1 MSNWQQAVDV
11 LFVLSNNNMIV
22 KKIFSVLL
30 FLVVICQIR
39 AEDTNITTM
48 RKMTQ
53 RLFPQQASFF
63 DFRLLN
69 DTSTDSFTIKS
80 EGNKIIISG
89 NNANSMAVGLNHYLK
104 NYCLTTI
111 SWYKDDPIELP
122 KTLPNIPAEVTIKA
136 NVPTRFFLNYC
147 TFGYSMTWWKWSDWE
162 HFIDWMAL
170 NGINMPLAITGQEAI
185 WYKVWSKLGLTD
197 EEIRGYFTGPAH
209 LPWHRM
215 CNLDG
220 WQSPL
225 PKEWLS
231 SQAELQEQI
240 VAREREFN
248 MQPVLPAFAG
258 HVPAALKRVYP
269 NIKTSRVSEWG
280 GFADQ
285 YRCTFLNP
293 MDSLYAIIQKEYL
306 TEQTR
311 LYGTNHIYGI
321 DPFNEID
328 PPSWDTDSLGMMA
341 KHIYES
347 VAAVDPKAI
356 WLQMTW
362 LFYADIKHWTTPRI
376 KSYLRSVPQDKLI
389 LLDYFCEYTEIWK
402 QTDSYFGQ
410 PYLWCYLGNFGGNSF
425 LSGPVKLVSERLAD
439 ALKNGGSNLKGVG
452 STLEGIDLN
461 QFMYEFVLDKAWNS
475 GQTDK
480 EWFLKLAD
488 RRTGKVSPEARKAW
502 EILADK
508 VYIQPAQVGQGTL
521 TNARPCLKGN
531 GHWTTKPTIEYQP
544 KDLVEA
550 WRLLLLVK
558 DCQRDSYEFD
568 LVNIGRQVLGNYFN
582 VVRDEFTLAY
592 EAGDIMMMKNRGD
605 KMREILADLDKLV
618 SCHPTFSLNKWITD
632 ARDMGHDA
640 TSKNYYEMNA
650 RSLITIWGDS
660 YHLTDYANR
669 SWAGLTNQYYSVRWD
684 RFINEVIKAVEKK
697 KAFDEE
703 VFFNESR
710 MYENEWVNPSNRIN
724 YNEGGDGIKLAR
736 QIYKKYAKEII
747 R

>member
-1 MSNWQQAVDV
+1 
-11 LFVLSNNNMIV
+11 
-22 KKIFSVLL
+22 
-30 FLVVICQIR
+30 
-39 AEDTNITTM
+39 
-48 RKMTQ
+48 
-53 RLFPQQASFF
+53 
-63 DFRLLN
+63 
-69 DTSTDSFTIKS
+69 
-80 EGNKIIISG
+80 
-89 NNANSMAVGLNHYLK
+89 MAVGLNHYLK

-328 PPSWDTDSLGMMA
+328 PPSWDADSLGMMA

-347 VAAVDPKAI
+347 VAAVDPEAI

-362 LFYADIKHWTTPRI
+362 LFYADIKHWTTARI

-488 RRTGKVSPEARKAW
+488 RRTGKVSPEARNAW

-550 WRLLLLVK
+550 WRLLLSVK

-605 KMREILADLDKLV
+605 KMREILTDLDKLV

-640 TSKNYYEMNA
+640 ASKNYYEMNA

>member
-1 MSNWQQAVDV
+1 M
-11 LFVLSNNNMIV
+11 

-69 DTSTDSFTIKS
+69 DTSTDTFTIKS

-328 PPSWDTDSLGMMA
+328 PPSWDADSLGMMA

-502 EILADK
+502 EILAEK

-605 KMREILADLDKLV
+605 KMREILADLD
-618 SCHPTFSLNKWITD
+618 
-632 ARDMGHDA
+632 
-640 TSKNYYEMNA
+640 
-650 RSLITIWGDS
+650 
-660 YHLTDYANR
+660 
-669 SWAGLTNQYYSVRWD
+669 
-684 RFINEVIKAVEKK
+684 
-697 KAFDEE
+697 
-703 VFFNESR
+703 
-710 MYENEWVNPSNRIN
+710 
-724 YNEGGDGIKLAR
+724 
-736 QIYKKYAKEII
+736 
-747 R
+747 

>member
-1 MSNWQQAVDV
+1 M
-11 LFVLSNNNMIV
+11 
-22 KKIFSVLL
+22 KKILSILL
-30 FLVVICQIR
+30 FLVVVCQIR
-39 AEDTNITTM
+39 AEDANITTM
-48 RKMTQ
+48 YKMTQ
-53 RLFPQQASFF
+53 RLFPQQASSF

-69 DTSTDSFTIKS
+69 NTSADTFTIKS

-122 KTLPNIPAEVTIKA
+122 KTLPSISTEVTIKA

-231 SQAELQEQI
+231 SQAALQEQI

-248 MQPVLPAFAG
+248 MRPVLPAFAG

-269 NIKTSRVSEWG
+269 NIKTTRVSEWG

-328 PPSWDTDSLGMMA
+328 PPSWDADSLGMMA

-347 VAAVDPKAI
+347 VAAVDPEAV

-376 KSYLRSVPQDKLI
+376 KSYLRSVPQDRLI

-425 LSGPVKLVSERLAD
+425 LSGPVNLVSERLAD

-461 QFMYEFVLDKAWNS
+461 QFMYEFVLDKAWNG

-480 EWFLKLAD
+480 EWFFKLAD
-488 RRTGKVSPEARKAW
+488 RRIGKISPEARKAW
-502 EILADK
+502 EILANK
-508 VYIQPAQVGQGTL
+508 VYVQPAQVGQGTL

-550 WRLLLLVK
+550 WRLLLSVK

-592 EAGDIMMMKNRGD
+592 EAGDIPMM
-605 KMREILADLDKLV
+605 
-618 SCHPTFSLNKWITD
+618 
-632 ARDMGHDA
+632 
-640 TSKNYYEMNA
+640 
-650 RSLITIWGDS
+650 
-660 YHLTDYANR
+660 
-669 SWAGLTNQYYSVRWD
+669 
-684 RFINEVIKAVEKK
+684 
-697 KAFDEE
+697 
-703 VFFNESR
+703 
-710 MYENEWVNPSNRIN
+710 NPSARIP
-724 YNEGGDGIKLAR
+724 LLCR
-736 QIYKKYAKEII
+736 

>member
-1 MSNWQQAVDV
+1 M
-11 LFVLSNNNMIV
+11 
-22 KKIFSVLL
+22 KKILSILL
-30 FLVVICQIR
+30 FLVVVCQIR

-48 RKMTQ
+48 HKMTQ
-53 RLFPQQASFF
+53 RLFPQQASSF

-69 DTSTDSFTIKS
+69 DTSADTFTIKS
-80 EGNKIIISG
+80 EGNQIIISG

-122 KTLPNIPAEVTIKA
+122 KTLPSISTEVTVKA

-248 MQPVLPAFAG
+248 MRPVLPAFAG

-269 NIKTSRVSEWG
+269 NIKTTRVSEWG

-328 PPSWDTDSLGMMA
+328 PPSWDADSLGMMA

-347 VAAVDPKAI
+347 VAAVDPEAV

-376 KSYLRSVPQDKLI
+376 KSYLRSVPQDRLI

-425 LSGPVKLVSERLAD
+425 LSGPVNLVSERLAD

-461 QFMYEFVLDKAWNS
+461 QFMYEFVLDKAWNG

-480 EWFLKLAD
+480 EWFFKLAD
-488 RRTGKVSPEARKAW
+488 RRIGKISPEARKAW
-502 EILADK
+502 EILANK
-508 VYIQPAQVGQGTL
+508 VYVQPAQVGQGTL

-550 WRLLLLVK
+550 WRLLLSVK

-592 EAGDIMMMKNRGD
+592 EAGDIPMMKKRGN
-605 KMREILADLDKLV
+605 KMREILTDLDKLV
-618 SCHPTFSLNKWITD
+618 SCHPTFSLHKWITD

-640 TSKNYYEMNA
+640 ASKNYYEMNA

-684 RFINEVIKAVEKK
+684 RFINEVIEAAEKK
-697 KAFDEE
+697 KNFDEE
-703 VFFNESR
+703 EFFNQSR
-710 MYENEWVNPSNRIN
+710 MYENEWVNPSNRIS

>member
-1 MSNWQQAVDV
+1 M
-11 LFVLSNNNMIV
+11 
-22 KKIFSVLL
+22 KKIFSVLF

-69 DTSTDSFTIKS
+69 DTSTDTFTIKS

-347 VAAVDPKAI
+347 VAAVDPEAI

-605 KMREILADLDKLV
+605 KMREILTDLDKLV

-640 TSKNYYEMNA
+640 ASKNYYEMNA

>member
-1 MSNWQQAVDV
+1 M
-11 LFVLSNNNMIV
+11 

-53 RLFPQQASFF
+53 RLFPQQASSF

-69 DTSTDSFTIKS
+69 NTSADTFTIKN

-122 KTLPNIPAEVTIKA
+122 KTLPSISTEVTIKA

-231 SQAELQEQI
+231 SQAALQEQI

-248 MQPVLPAFAG
+248 MRPVLPAFAG

-269 NIKTSRVSEWG
+269 NIKTTRVSEWG

-328 PPSWDTDSLGMMA
+328 PPSWDADSLGMMA

-347 VAAVDPKAI
+347 VAAVDPEAV

-376 KSYLRSVPQDKLI
+376 KSYLRSVPQDRLI

-425 LSGPVKLVSERLAD
+425 LSGPVNLVSERLAD

-461 QFMYEFVLDKAWNS
+461 QFMYEFVLDKAWNG

-480 EWFLKLAD
+480 EWFFKLAD
-488 RRTGKVSPEARKAW
+488 RRIGKISPEARKAW
-502 EILADK
+502 EILANK
-508 VYIQPAQVGQGTL
+508 VYVQPAQVGQGTL

-550 WRLLLLVK
+550 WRLLLSVK

-592 EAGDIMMMKNRGD
+592 EAGDIPMMKNRGN
-605 KMREILADLDKLV
+605 KMREILTDLDKLV
-618 SCHPTFSLNKWITD
+618 SCHPTFSLHKWITD
-632 ARDMGHDA
+632 ARDMGHDTA
-640 TSKNYYEMNA
+640 SKNYYEMNA

-703 VFFNESR
+703 AFFNESR

>member
-1 MSNWQQAVDV
+1 M
-11 LFVLSNNNMIV
+11 
-22 KKIFSVLL
+22 KKIFSVLF

-69 DTSTDSFTIKS
+69 DTSTDTFTIKS

-347 VAAVDPKAI
+347 VAAVDPEAI

-362 LFYADIKHWTTPRI
+362 LFYADIKHWTTARI

-550 WRLLLLVK
+550 WRLLLSVK

-592 EAGDIMMMKNRGD
+592 EAGDIMINRGD
-605 KMREILADLDKLV
+605 KMREILTDLDKLV

-640 TSKNYYEMNA
+640 ASKNYYEMNA

>member
-1 MSNWQQAVDV
+1 M
-11 LFVLSNNNMIV
+11 

-69 DTSTDSFTIKS
+69 DTSTDTFTIKS

-328 PPSWDTDSLGMMA
+328 PPSWDADSLGMMA

-502 EILADK
+502 EILAEK

-605 KMREILADLDKLV
+605 KMREILTDLDKLV

-640 TSKNYYEMNA
+640 ASKNYYEMNA

-703 VFFNESR
+703 AFFNESR

>member
-1 MSNWQQAVDV
+1 M
-11 LFVLSNNNMIV
+11 

-69 DTSTDSFTIKS
+69 DTSTDTFTIKS

-328 PPSWDTDSLGMMA
+328 PPSWDADSLGMMA

-502 EILADK
+502 EILAEK

-568 LVNIGRQVLGNYFN
+568 LVNIGRQVLGN
-582 VVRDEFTLAY
+582 
-592 EAGDIMMMKNRGD
+592 
-605 KMREILADLDKLV
+605 
-618 SCHPTFSLNKWITD
+618 P
-632 ARDMGHDA
+632 
-640 TSKNYYEMNA
+640 
-650 RSLITIWGDS
+650 
-660 YHLTDYANR
+660 
-669 SWAGLTNQYYSVRWD
+669 
-684 RFINEVIKAVEKK
+684 
-697 KAFDEE
+697 
-703 VFFNESR
+703 
-710 MYENEWVNPSNRIN
+710 
-724 YNEGGDGIKLAR
+724 
-736 QIYKKYAKEII
+736 
-747 R
+747 

>member
-1 MSNWQQAVDV
+1 
-11 LFVLSNNNMIV
+11 
-22 KKIFSVLL
+22 
-30 FLVVICQIR
+30 
-39 AEDTNITTM
+39 M

-592 EAGDIMMMKNRGD
+592 EAGDIMMMKT
-605 KMREILADLDKLV
+605 E
-618 SCHPTFSLNKWITD
+618 
-632 ARDMGHDA
+632 
-640 TSKNYYEMNA
+640 
-650 RSLITIWGDS
+650 
-660 YHLTDYANR
+660 
-669 SWAGLTNQYYSVRWD
+669 
-684 RFINEVIKAVEKK
+684 
-697 KAFDEE
+697 
-703 VFFNESR
+703 
-710 MYENEWVNPSNRIN
+710 
-724 YNEGGDGIKLAR
+724 GIK
-736 QIYKKYAKEII
+736 
-747 R
+747 

>member
-1 MSNWQQAVDV
+1 M
-11 LFVLSNNNMIV
+11 
-22 KKIFSVLL
+22 KKIFSVLF

-69 DTSTDSFTIKS
+69 DTSTDTFTIKS

-248 MQPVLPAFAG
+248 MRPVLPAFAG

-280 GFADQ
+280 GFTDQ

-328 PPSWDTDSLGMMA
+328 PPSWDADSLGMMA

-347 VAAVDPKAI
+347 VAAVDPEAV

-550 WRLLLLVK
+550 WRLLLSVK

-605 KMREILADLDKLV
+605 KMREILTDLDKLV

-640 TSKNYYEMNA
+640 ASKNYYEMNA

>member
-1 MSNWQQAVDV
+1 M
-11 LFVLSNNNMIV
+11 
-22 KKIFSVLL
+22 KKILSILL
-30 FLVVICQIR
+30 FLVVVCQIR

-48 RKMTQ
+48 HKMTQ
-53 RLFPQQASFF
+53 RLFPQQASSF

-69 DTSTDSFTIKS
+69 DTSADTFTIKS

-122 KTLPNIPAEVTIKA
+122 KTLPSISTEVTVKA

-231 SQAELQEQI
+231 SQAALQEQI

-248 MQPVLPAFAG
+248 MRPVLPAFAG

-269 NIKTSRVSEWG
+269 NIKTTRVSEWG

-328 PPSWDTDSLGMMA
+328 PPSWDADSLGMMA

-347 VAAVDPKAI
+347 VAAVDPEAV

-376 KSYLRSVPQDKLI
+376 KSYLRSVPQDRLI

-425 LSGPVKLVSERLAD
+425 LSGPVNLVSERLAD

-461 QFMYEFVLDKAWNS
+461 QFMYEFVLDKAWNG

-480 EWFLKLAD
+480 EWFFKLAD
-488 RRTGKVSPEARKAW
+488 RRIGKISPEARKAW
-502 EILADK
+502 EILANK
-508 VYIQPAQVGQGTL
+508 VYVQPAQVGQGTL

-550 WRLLLLVK
+550 WRLLLSVK

-592 EAGDIMMMKNRGD
+592 EAGDIPMMKNRGN
-605 KMREILADLDKLV
+605 KMREILVDLDKLV
-618 SCHPTFSLNKWITD
+618 SCHPTFSLHKWITD

-640 TSKNYYEMNA
+640 ASKNYYEMNA

-684 RFINEVIKAVEKK
+684 HFINEVIEAAEKK
-697 KAFDEE
+697 KNFDEE
-703 VFFNESR
+703 EFFNQSR
-710 MYENEWVNPSNRIN
+710 MYENEWVNPSNRIS

>member
-1 MSNWQQAVDV
+1 
-11 LFVLSNNNMIV
+11 MIM
-22 KKIFSVLL
+22 KKIFSLFLLL
-30 FLVVICQIR
+30 FAICQIH
-39 AEDTNITTM
+39 AEDNNIATM
-48 RKMTQ
+48 RKMTL
-53 RLFPQQASFF
+53 RLFPRQAASF

-69 DTSTDSFTIKS
+69 ETSTDTFSIKS

-122 KTLPNIPAEVTIKA
+122 KTLPVIPEEVTVKA
-136 NVPTRFFLNYC
+136 KVPTRFFLNYC

-170 NGINMPLAITGQEAI
+170 NGINMPLAISGQEAI
-185 WYKVWSKLGLTD
+185 WYKVWRKLGLTD

-220 WQSPL
+220 WQGPL

-231 SQAELQEQI
+231 SQAELQEHI

-248 MQPVLPAFAG
+248 MRPVLPAFSG

-269 NIKTSRVSEWG
+269 DIKTSRVSEWG
-280 GFADQ
+280 GFADK

-293 MDSLYAIIQKEYL
+293 MDSLYALIQKEYL
-306 TEQTR
+306 TEQSR

-328 PPSWDTDSLGMMA
+328 PPSWSADSLGMMA

-347 VAAVDPKAI
+347 VAVVDPEAI

-362 LFYADIKHWTTPRI
+362 LFYADAGHWTAPRI
-376 KSYLRSVPQDKLI
+376 KSYLSSVPQDKLI

-410 PYLWCYLGNFGGNSF
+410 AYIWCYLGNFGGNSF
-425 LSGPVKLVSERLAD
+425 LSGPVKLVSERLAN
-439 ALKNGGSNLKGVG
+439 ALENGGSNLKGVG

-461 QFMYEFVLDKAWNS
+461 QFMYEFVLEKAWNS

-502 EILADK
+502 EILAEK

-521 TNARPCLKGN
+521 TNARPCLKGH
-531 GHWTTKPTIEYQP
+531 GHWTTRPTIEYRAE
-544 KDLVEA
+544 DLVEA
-550 WRLLLLVK
+550 WSLLLSVK

-592 EAGDIMMMKNRGD
+592 KAGDIQLMKKRGN
-605 KMREILADLDKLV
+605 KMREILEDIDRLV
-618 SCHPTFSLNKWITD
+618 SCHQVFSLKKWITN

-640 TSKNYYEMNA
+640 ASKDYYEMNA
-650 RSLITIWGDS
+650 RSLISIWGDS
-660 YHLTDYANR
+660 YSLSDYANR
-669 SWAGLTNQYYSVRWD
+669 SWAGLTKHYYYVRWD
-684 RFINEVIKAVEKK
+684 RFINEVIKAAEGKTS
-697 KAFDEE
+697 FDEE
-703 VFFNESR
+703 AFFNQSR
-710 MYENEWVNPSNRIN
+710 MFENEWVNPNNKIN
-724 YNEGGDGIKLAR
+724 FNEGGDGIKLAR
-736 QIYKKYAKEII
+736 KLYNKYAKEII

>member
-1 MSNWQQAVDV
+1 M
-11 LFVLSNNNMIV
+11 

-69 DTSTDSFTIKS
+69 DTSTDTFTIKS

-328 PPSWDTDSLGMMA
+328 PPSWDADSLGMMA

-362 LFYADIKHWTTPRI
+362 LFYADIKHWTTARI

-502 EILADK
+502 EILAEK

-550 WRLLLLVK
+550 WRLLLSVK

-605 KMREILADLDKLV
+605 KMREILTDLDKLV

-640 TSKNYYEMNA
+640 ASKNYYEMNA

>member
-1 MSNWQQAVDV
+1 M
-11 LFVLSNNNMIV
+11 
-22 KKIFSVLL
+22 KKILSILL
-30 FLVVICQIR
+30 FLVVVCQIR

-48 RKMTQ
+48 HKMTQ
-53 RLFPQQASFF
+53 RLFPQQASSF

-69 DTSTDSFTIKS
+69 DTSADTFTIKS

-122 KTLPNIPAEVTIKA
+122 KTLPSISTEVTVKA

-231 SQAELQEQI
+231 SQAALQEQI

-248 MQPVLPAFAG
+248 MRPVLPAFAG

-269 NIKTSRVSEWG
+269 NIKTTRVSEWG

-328 PPSWDTDSLGMMA
+328 PPSWDADSLGMMA

-347 VAAVDPKAI
+347 VAAVDPEAV

-376 KSYLRSVPQDKLI
+376 KSYLRSVPQDRLI

-425 LSGPVKLVSERLAD
+425 LSGPVNLVSERLAD

-461 QFMYEFVLDKAWNS
+461 QFMYEFVLDKAWNG

-480 EWFLKLAD
+480 EWFFKLAD
-488 RRTGKVSPEARKAW
+488 RRIGKISPEARKAW
-502 EILADK
+502 EILANK
-508 VYIQPAQVGQGTL
+508 VYVQPAQVGQGTL

-550 WRLLLLVK
+550 WRLLLSVK

-592 EAGDIMMMKNRGD
+592 ETGDIPMMKNRGN
-605 KMREILADLDKLV
+605 KMREILTDLDKLV
-618 SCHPTFSLNKWITD
+618 SCHPTFSLHKWITD

-640 TSKNYYEMNA
+640 ASKNYYEMNA

-684 RFINEVIKAVEKK
+684 RFINKVIEAAEKK
-697 KAFDEE
+697 KNFDEE
-703 VFFNESR
+703 EFFNQSR
-710 MYENEWVNPSNRIN
+710 MYENEWVNPSNRIS

>member
-1 MSNWQQAVDV
+1 M
-11 LFVLSNNNMIV
+11 

-69 DTSTDSFTIKS
+69 DTSTDTFTIKS

-248 MQPVLPAFAG
+248 MRPVLPAFAG

-269 NIKTSRVSEWG
+269 NIKTSKVSEWG

-328 PPSWDTDSLGMMA
+328 PPSWDADSLGMMA

-550 WRLLLLVK
+550 WRLLLSVK

-640 TSKNYYEMNA
+640 ASKNYYEMNA

>member
-1 MSNWQQAVDV
+1 M
-11 LFVLSNNNMIV
+11 
-22 KKIFSVLL
+22 KKILSILL
-30 FLVVICQIR
+30 FLVVVCQIR

-48 RKMTQ
+48 HKMTQ
-53 RLFPQQASFF
+53 RLFPQQASSF

-69 DTSTDSFTIKS
+69 DTSADTFTIKS

-122 KTLPNIPAEVTIKA
+122 KTLPSISTEVTVKA

-231 SQAELQEQI
+231 SQAALQEQI

-248 MQPVLPAFAG
+248 MRPVLPAFAG

-269 NIKTSRVSEWG
+269 NIKTTRVSEWG

-328 PPSWDTDSLGMMA
+328 PPSWDADSLGMMA

-347 VAAVDPKAI
+347 VAAVDPEAV

-376 KSYLRSVPQDKLI
+376 KSYLRSVPQDRLI

-425 LSGPVKLVSERLAD
+425 LSGPVNLVSERLAD

-461 QFMYEFVLDKAWNS
+461 QFMYEFVLDKAWNG

-480 EWFLKLAD
+480 EWFFKLAD
-488 RRTGKVSPEARKAW
+488 RRIGKISPEARKAW
-502 EILADK
+502 EILANK
-508 VYIQPAQVGQGTL
+508 VYVQPAQVGQGTL

-550 WRLLLLVK
+550 WRLLLSVK

-592 EAGDIMMMKNRGD
+592 ETGDIPMMKNRGN
-605 KMREILADLDKLV
+605 KMREILTDLDKLV
-618 SCHPTFSLNKWITD
+618 SCHPTFSLHKWITD

-640 TSKNYYEMNA
+640 ASKNYYEMNA

-684 RFINEVIKAVEKK
+684 HFINEVIEAAEKK
-697 KAFDEE
+697 KNFDEE
-703 VFFNESR
+703 EFFNQSR
-710 MYENEWVNPSNRIN
+710 MYENEWVNPSNRIS

>member
-1 MSNWQQAVDV
+1 M
-11 LFVLSNNNMIV
+11 
-22 KKIFSVLL
+22 KKILSILL
-30 FLVVICQIR
+30 FLVVVCQIR
-39 AEDTNITTM
+39 AEDANITTM

-53 RLFPQQASFF
+53 RLFPQHASSF

-69 DTSTDSFTIKS
+69 NTSADTFTIKN

-122 KTLPNIPAEVTIKA
+122 NTLPFISTEVTIKA

-231 SQAELQEQI
+231 SQAALQEQI

-248 MQPVLPAFAG
+248 MRPVLPAFAG

-269 NIKTSRVSEWG
+269 NIKTTRVSEWG

-328 PPSWDTDSLGMMA
+328 PPSWDADSLGMMA

-347 VAAVDPKAI
+347 VAAVDPEAV

-376 KSYLRSVPQDKLI
+376 KSYLRSVPQDRLI

-425 LSGPVKLVSERLAD
+425 LSGPVNLVSERLAD

-461 QFMYEFVLDKAWNS
+461 QFMYEFVLDKAWNG

-480 EWFLKLAD
+480 EWFFKLAD
-488 RRTGKVSPEARKAW
+488 RRIGKISPEARKAW
-502 EILADK
+502 EILANK
-508 VYIQPAQVGQGTL
+508 VYVQPAQVGQGTL

-550 WRLLLLVK
+550 WRLLLSVK

-592 EAGDIMMMKNRGD
+592 EAGDIPMMKNRGN
-605 KMREILADLDKLV
+605 KMREILTDLDKLV
-618 SCHPTFSLNKWITD
+618 SCHPTFSLHKWITD
-632 ARDMGHDA
+632 ARDMGHDTA
-640 TSKNYYEMNA
+640 SKNYYEMNA

-684 RFINEVIKAVEKK
+684 RFINKVIEAAEKK
-697 KAFDEE
+697 KNFDEE
-703 VFFNESR
+703 EFFNQSR
-710 MYENEWVNPSNRIN
+710 IYENEWVNPSNRIS

>member
-1 MSNWQQAVDV
+1 MLIVLCSSCKESTEDEKAMQQ
-11 LFVLSNNNMIV
+11 
-22 KKIFSVLL
+22 
-30 FLVVICQIR
+30 LV
-39 AEDTNITTM
+39 E
-48 RKMTQ
+48 
-53 RLFPQQASFF
+53 RLFPEYASQF
-63 DFRLLN
+63 
-69 DTSTDSFTIKS
+69 SFEQS
-80 EGNKIIISG
+80 EKIDKDWYEIEAQGGTVRIRG
-89 NNANSMAVGLNHYLK
+89 NNANSMAVGLNYYL
-104 NYCLTTI
+104 NHYCLTSV
-111 SWYKDDPIELP
+111 SWYVNDTVEMPEVLP
-122 KTLPNIPAEVTIKA
+122 MPPAKITSTARCK
-136 NVPTRFFLNYC
+136 NRFFLNYC
-147 TFGYSMTWWKWSDWE
+147 TFGYTMPWWTWKDWE
-162 HFIDWMAL
+162 RLIDWMAL

-231 SQAELQEQI
+231 SQAALQEQI

-248 MQPVLPAFAG
+248 MRPVLPAFAG

-269 NIKTSRVSEWG
+269 NIKTTRVSEWG

-328 PPSWDTDSLGMMA
+328 PPSWDADSLGMMA

-347 VAAVDPKAI
+347 VAAVDPEAV

-376 KSYLRSVPQDKLI
+376 KSYLRSVPQDRLI

-425 LSGPVKLVSERLAD
+425 LSGPVNLVSERLAD

-461 QFMYEFVLDKAWNS
+461 QFMYEFVLDKAWNG

-480 EWFLKLAD
+480 EWFFKLAD
-488 RRTGKVSPEARKAW
+488 RRIGKISPEARKAW
-502 EILADK
+502 EILANK
-508 VYIQPAQVGQGTL
+508 VYVQPAQVGQGTL

-550 WRLLLLVK
+550 WRLLLSVK

-592 EAGDIMMMKNRGD
+592 EAGDIPMMKNRGN

-618 SCHPTFSLNKWITD
+618 SCHPTFSLHKWITD

-640 TSKNYYEMNA
+640 ASKNYYEMNA

-684 RFINEVIKAVEKK
+684 HFINEVIEAAEKK
-697 KAFDEE
+697 KNFDEE
-703 VFFNESR
+703 EFFNQSR
-710 MYENEWVNPSNRIN
+710 MYENEWVNPSNRIS

>member
-1 MSNWQQAVDV
+1 M
-11 LFVLSNNNMIV
+11 

-568 LVNIGRQVLGNYFN
+568 LVIL
-582 VVRDEFTLAY
+582 D
-592 EAGDIMMMKNRGD
+592 D
-605 KMREILADLDKLV
+605 K
-618 SCHPTFSLNKWITD
+618 F
-632 ARDMGHDA
+632 
-640 TSKNYYEMNA
+640 
-650 RSLITIWGDS
+650 
-660 YHLTDYANR
+660 
-669 SWAGLTNQYYSVRWD
+669 
-684 RFINEVIKAVEKK
+684 
-697 KAFDEE
+697 
-703 VFFNESR
+703 
-710 MYENEWVNPSNRIN
+710 
-724 YNEGGDGIKLAR
+724 
-736 QIYKKYAKEII
+736 
-747 R
+747 

>member
-1 MSNWQQAVDV
+1 M
-11 LFVLSNNNMIV
+11 
-22 KKIFSVLL
+22 KKILSILL
-30 FLVVICQIR
+30 FLVVVCQIR

-48 RKMTQ
+48 HKMTQ
-53 RLFPQQASFF
+53 RLFPQQASSF

-69 DTSTDSFTIKS
+69 DTSADTFTIKS

-122 KTLPNIPAEVTIKA
+122 KTLPSISTEVTVKA

-231 SQAELQEQI
+231 SQAALQEQI

-248 MQPVLPAFAG
+248 MRPVLPAFAG

-269 NIKTSRVSEWG
+269 NIKTTRVSEWG

-285 YRCTFLNP
+285 YRCTILNP

-328 PPSWDTDSLGMMA
+328 PPSWDADSLGMMA

-347 VAAVDPKAI
+347 VAAVDPEAV

-376 KSYLRSVPQDKLI
+376 KSYLRSVPQDRLI

-425 LSGPVKLVSERLAD
+425 LSGPVNLVSERLAD

-461 QFMYEFVLDKAWNS
+461 QFMYEFVLDKAWNG

-480 EWFLKLAD
+480 EWFFKLAD
-488 RRTGKVSPEARKAW
+488 RRIGKISPEARKAW
-502 EILADK
+502 EILANK
-508 VYIQPAQVGQGTL
+508 VYVQPAQVGQGTL

-550 WRLLLLVK
+550 WRLLLSVK

-592 EAGDIMMMKNRGD
+592 ETGDIPMMKNRGN
-605 KMREILADLDKLV
+605 KMREILTDLDKLV
-618 SCHPTFSLNKWITD
+618 SCHPTFSLHKWITD

-640 TSKNYYEMNA
+640 ASKNYYEMNA

-684 RFINEVIKAVEKK
+684 RFINEVIEAAEKK
-697 KAFDEE
+697 KNFDEE
-703 VFFNESR
+703 EFFNQSR
-710 MYENEWVNPSNRIN
+710 MYENEWVNPSNRIS

>member
-1 MSNWQQAVDV
+1 M
-11 LFVLSNNNMIV
+11 

-39 AEDTNITTM
+39 AEDTNITTR

-502 EILADK
+502 EILAEK

-568 LVNIGRQVLGNYFN
+568 LVNIGRQFLGNYFN

-605 KMREILADLDKLV
+605 KLSESLADLDKLV

-640 TSKNYYEMNA
+640 ASKNYYEMNA

>member
-1 MSNWQQAVDV
+1 
-11 LFVLSNNNMIV
+11 
-22 KKIFSVLL
+22 
-30 FLVVICQIR
+30 
-39 AEDTNITTM
+39 
-48 RKMTQ
+48 
-53 RLFPQQASFF
+53 
-63 DFRLLN
+63 
-69 DTSTDSFTIKS
+69 
-80 EGNKIIISG
+80 
-89 NNANSMAVGLNHYLK
+89 
-104 NYCLTTI
+104 
-111 SWYKDDPIELP
+111 
-122 KTLPNIPAEVTIKA
+122 
-136 NVPTRFFLNYC
+136 
-147 TFGYSMTWWKWSDWE
+147 
-162 HFIDWMAL
+162 
-170 NGINMPLAITGQEAI
+170 
-185 WYKVWSKLGLTD
+185 
-197 EEIRGYFTGPAH
+197 
-209 LPWHRM
+209 
-215 CNLDG
+215 
-220 WQSPL
+220 
-225 PKEWLS
+225 
-231 SQAELQEQI
+231 
-240 VAREREFN
+240 
-248 MQPVLPAFAG
+248 
-258 HVPAALKRVYP
+258 
-269 NIKTSRVSEWG
+269 
-280 GFADQ
+280 
-285 YRCTFLNP
+285 

-328 PPSWDTDSLGMMA
+328 PPSWDADSLGMMA

-356 WLQMTW
+356 WLQMAW

-425 LSGPVKLVSERLAD
+425 LSGPVELVSERLAD

-640 TSKNYYEMNA
+640 ASKNYYEMNA

>member
-1 MSNWQQAVDV
+1 M
-11 LFVLSNNNMIV
+11 

-568 LVNIGRQVLGNYFN
+568 LVNIGRQVLGNYFGS
-582 VVRDEFTLAY
+582 E
-592 EAGDIMMMKNRGD
+592 
-605 KMREILADLDKLV
+605 
-618 SCHPTFSLNKWITD
+618 H
-632 ARDMGHDA
+632 
-640 TSKNYYEMNA
+640 
-650 RSLITIWGDS
+650 
-660 YHLTDYANR
+660 
-669 SWAGLTNQYYSVRWD
+669 
-684 RFINEVIKAVEKK
+684 
-697 KAFDEE
+697 
-703 VFFNESR
+703 
-710 MYENEWVNPSNRIN
+710 
-724 YNEGGDGIKLAR
+724 
-736 QIYKKYAKEII
+736 
-747 R
+747 

>member
-1 MSNWQQAVDV
+1 M
-11 LFVLSNNNMIV
+11 

-69 DTSTDSFTIKS
+69 DTSTDTFTIKS

-328 PPSWDTDSLGMMA
+328 PPSWDADSLGMMA

-347 VAAVDPKAI
+347 VAAVDPEAI

-362 LFYADIKHWTTPRI
+362 LFYADIKHWTTARI

-550 WRLLLLVK
+550 WRLLLSVK

-605 KMREILADLDKLV
+605 KMREILTDLDKLV

-640 TSKNYYEMNA
+640 ASKNYYEMNA

>member
-1 MSNWQQAVDV
+1 M
-11 LFVLSNNNMIV
+11 
-22 KKIFSVLL
+22 KKIFSLFLLL
-30 FLVVICQIR
+30 FAICQIH
-39 AEDTNITTM
+39 AEDNNIATM
-48 RKMTQ
+48 RKMTL
-53 RLFPQQASFF
+53 RLFPRQAASF

-69 DTSTDSFTIKS
+69 ETSTDTFSIKS

-122 KTLPNIPAEVTIKA
+122 KTLPVIPEEVTVKA
-136 NVPTRFFLNYC
+136 KVPTRFFLNYC

-162 HFIDWMAL
+162 HFIDWMAM
-170 NGINMPLAITGQEAI
+170 NGINMPLAISGQEAI
-185 WYKVWSKLGLTD
+185 WYKVWRKLGLTD

-220 WQSPL
+220 WQGPL

-231 SQAELQEQI
+231 SQAELQEHI

-248 MQPVLPAFAG
+248 MRPVLPAFSG

-269 NIKTSRVSEWG
+269 DIKTSRVSEWG
-280 GFADQ
+280 GFADK

-293 MDSLYAIIQKEYL
+293 MDSLYALIQKEYL
-306 TEQTR
+306 TEQSR

-328 PPSWDTDSLGMMA
+328 PPSWSADSLGMMA

-347 VAAVDPKAI
+347 VAVVDPEAI

-362 LFYADIKHWTTPRI
+362 LFYADAGHWTAPRI
-376 KSYLRSVPQDKLI
+376 KSYLSSVPQDKLI

-410 PYLWCYLGNFGGNSF
+410 AYIWCYLGNFGGNSF
-425 LSGPVKLVSERLAD
+425 LSGPVKLVSERLAN
-439 ALKNGGSNLKGVG
+439 ALENGGSNLKGVG

-461 QFMYEFVLDKAWNS
+461 QFMYEFVLEKAWNS

-502 EILADK
+502 EILAEK

-521 TNARPCLKGN
+521 TNARPCLKGH
-531 GHWTTKPTIEYQP
+531 GHWTTRPTIEYRAE
-544 KDLVEA
+544 DLVEA
-550 WRLLLLVK
+550 WSLLLSVK

-592 EAGDIMMMKNRGD
+592 KAGDIQLMKKRGN
-605 KMREILADLDKLV
+605 KMREILEDIDRLV
-618 SCHPTFSLNKWITD
+618 SCHQVFSLKKWITD

-640 TSKNYYEMNA
+640 ASKDYYEMNA
-650 RSLITIWGDS
+650 RSLISIWGDS
-660 YHLTDYANR
+660 YSLSDYANR
-669 SWAGLTNQYYSVRWD
+669 SWAGLTKHYYYVRWD
-684 RFINEVIKAVEKK
+684 RFINEVIKAAEGKTS
-697 KAFDEE
+697 FDEE
-703 VFFNESR
+703 AFFNQSR
-710 MYENEWVNPSNRIN
+710 MFENEWVNPNNKIN
-724 YNEGGDGIKLAR
+724 FNEGGDGIKLAR
-736 QIYKKYAKEII
+736 KLYNKYAKEII

>member
-1 MSNWQQAVDV
+1 M
-11 LFVLSNNNMIV
+11 

-582 VVRDEFTLAY
+582 VVRDEFTLA
-592 EAGDIMMMKNRGD
+592 
-605 KMREILADLDKLV
+605 
-618 SCHPTFSLNKWITD
+618 
-632 ARDMGHDA
+632 
-640 TSKNYYEMNA
+640 
-650 RSLITIWGDS
+650 
-660 YHLTDYANR
+660 
-669 SWAGLTNQYYSVRWD
+669 
-684 RFINEVIKAVEKK
+684 
-697 KAFDEE
+697 
-703 VFFNESR
+703 
-710 MYENEWVNPSNRIN
+710 
-724 YNEGGDGIKLAR
+724 
-736 QIYKKYAKEII
+736 
-747 R
+747 

>member
-1 MSNWQQAVDV
+1 M
-11 LFVLSNNNMIV
+11 
-22 KKIFSVLL
+22 
-30 FLVVICQIR
+30 
-39 AEDTNITTM
+39 
-48 RKMTQ
+48 
-53 RLFPQQASFF
+53 
-63 DFRLLN
+63 
-69 DTSTDSFTIKS
+69 
-80 EGNKIIISG
+80 
-89 NNANSMAVGLNHYLK
+89 
-104 NYCLTTI
+104 
-111 SWYKDDPIELP
+111 
-122 KTLPNIPAEVTIKA
+122 
-136 NVPTRFFLNYC
+136 
-147 TFGYSMTWWKWSDWE
+147 
-162 HFIDWMAL
+162 
-170 NGINMPLAITGQEAI
+170 
-185 WYKVWSKLGLTD
+185 TD

-231 SQAELQEQI
+231 SQAALQEQI

-248 MQPVLPAFAG
+248 MRPVLPAFAG
-258 HVPAALKRVYP
+258 HVPTALKRVYP
-269 NIKTSRVSEWG
+269 NIKTTRVSEWG

-328 PPSWDTDSLGMMA
+328 PPSWDADSLGMMA

-347 VAAVDPKAI
+347 VAAVDPEAV

-376 KSYLRSVPQDKLI
+376 KSYLRSVPQDRLI

-425 LSGPVKLVSERLAD
+425 LSGPVNLVSERLAD

-461 QFMYEFVLDKAWNS
+461 QFMYEFVLDKAWNG

-480 EWFLKLAD
+480 EWFFKLAD
-488 RRTGKVSPEARKAW
+488 RRIGKISPEARKAW
-502 EILADK
+502 EILANK
-508 VYIQPAQVGQGTL
+508 VYVQPAQVGQGTL

-550 WRLLLLVK
+550 WRLLLSVK

-592 EAGDIMMMKNRGD
+592 EAGDIPMMKNRGN

-618 SCHPTFSLNKWITD
+618 SCHPTFSLHKWITD
-632 ARDMGHDA
+632 ARDMGHDTA
-640 TSKNYYEMNA
+640 SKNYYEMNA

-684 RFINEVIKAVEKK
+684 RFINKVIEAAEKK
-697 KAFDEE
+697 KNFDEE
-703 VFFNESR
+703 EFFNQSR
-710 MYENEWVNPSNRIN
+710 IYENEWVNPSNRIS

>member
-1 MSNWQQAVDV
+1 M
-11 LFVLSNNNMIV
+11 
-22 KKIFSVLL
+22 KKILSILL
-30 FLVVICQIR
+30 FLLIISPVR
-39 AEDTNITTM
+39 AEDVNVTVM
-48 RKMTQ
+48 CQMVQ

-63 DFRLLN
+63 DFRLLD
-69 DTSTDSFTIKS
+69 DTSVDYFTIKS
-80 EGNKIIISG
+80 EGNKIIVSG
-89 NNANSMAVGLNHYLK
+89 NNANSMAVGLNYYLK
-104 NYCLTTI
+104 NYCLTAV
-111 SWYKDDPIELP
+111 SWYKEDPIELP
-122 KTLPNIPAEVTIKA
+122 KILPMVPVEVSIKA
-136 NVPTRFFLNYC
+136 KVSTRFFLNYC
-147 TFGYSMTWWKWSDWE
+147 TFGYSLVWWKWSDWE

-225 PKEWLS
+225 PKEWLAN
-231 SQAELQEQI
+231 QAKLQEQI
-240 VAREREFN
+240 VARERELN
-248 MQPVLPAFAG
+248 MRPVLPAFAG
-258 HVPAALKRVYP
+258 HIPAALKRVYP
-269 NIKTSRVSEWG
+269 NIKTTRVSEWG

-293 MDSLYAIIQKEYL
+293 MDSLYAVIQKEYL

-311 LYGTNHIYGI
+311 LYGTDHIYGI
-321 DPFNEID
+321 DPFNEVD
-328 PPSWDTDSLGMMA
+328 PPSWNADSLGMMA

-347 VAAVDPKAI
+347 VADVDTEAV

-376 KSYLRSVPQDKLI
+376 KSYLRSVPQDRLI

-402 QTDSYFGQ
+402 HTDSYFGQ

-461 QFMYEFVLDKAWNS
+461 QFMYEFVFDKAWDS
-475 GQTDK
+475 GHTDK
-480 EWFLKLAD
+480 EWFLNLAD
-488 RRTGKVSPEARKAW
+488 RRIGEKTPEARKAW
-502 EILADK
+502 EILAEK
-508 VYIQPAQVGQGTL
+508 VYLQPAQVGQGTL

-531 GHWTTKPTIEYQP
+531 GHWTTKPTIEYQS
-544 KDLVEA
+544 KDLLEA

-558 DCQRDSYEFD
+558 DCKRNSYEFD

-582 VVRDEFTLAY
+582 VVRDEFTVAY
-592 EAGDIMMMKNRGD
+592 EVGNIQMMKNRGD
-605 KMREILADLDKLV
+605 KMREIIADIDKLV
-618 SCHPTFSLNKWITD
+618 SCHSTFSLKKWITE
-632 ARDMGHDA
+632 ARDMGQDA
-640 TSKNYYEMNA
+640 VSKDYYETNA

-669 SWAGLTNQYYSVRWD
+669 SWAGLTNQYYSIRWD
-684 RFINEVIKAVEKK
+684 RFIKEVIKGAEKK
-697 KAFDEE
+697 ESFDEKAFFDQSL
-703 VFFNESR
+703 V
-710 MYENEWVNPSNRIN
+710 YENEWVKPANVIK
-724 YNEGGDGIKLAR
+724 YNEGGDGIKVAR
-736 QIYKKYAKEII
+736 KIYKKYVKELI

>member
-1 MSNWQQAVDV
+1 M
-11 LFVLSNNNMIV
+11 

-347 VAAVDPKAI
+347 VAAVDPEAI

-550 WRLLLLVK
+550 WRLLLSVK

-605 KMREILADLDKLV
+605 KMREILTDLDKLV

-640 TSKNYYEMNA
+640 ASKNYYEMNA

>member
-1 MSNWQQAVDV
+1 M
-11 LFVLSNNNMIV
+11 

-69 DTSTDSFTIKS
+69 DTSTDTFTIKS

-328 PPSWDTDSLGMMA
+328 PPSWDADSLGMMA

-502 EILADK
+502 EILAEK

-582 VVRDEFTLAY
+582 
-592 EAGDIMMMKNRGD
+592 
-605 KMREILADLDKLV
+605 
-618 SCHPTFSLNKWITD
+618 P
-632 ARDMGHDA
+632 
-640 TSKNYYEMNA
+640 
-650 RSLITIWGDS
+650 
-660 YHLTDYANR
+660 
-669 SWAGLTNQYYSVRWD
+669 
-684 RFINEVIKAVEKK
+684 
-697 KAFDEE
+697 
-703 VFFNESR
+703 
-710 MYENEWVNPSNRIN
+710 
-724 YNEGGDGIKLAR
+724 
-736 QIYKKYAKEII
+736 
-747 R
+747 

>member
-1 MSNWQQAVDV
+1 M
-11 LFVLSNNNMIV
+11 

-69 DTSTDSFTIKS
+69 DTSTDTFTIKS

-328 PPSWDTDSLGMMA
+328 PPSWDADSLGMMA

-550 WRLLLLVK
+550 WRLLLSVK

-605 KMREILADLDKLV
+605 KMREILTDLDKLV

-640 TSKNYYEMNA
+640 ASKNYYEMNA

>member
-1 MSNWQQAVDV
+1 M
-11 LFVLSNNNMIV
+11 
-22 KKIFSVLL
+22 KKILSILL
-30 FLVVICQIR
+30 FLVVVCQIR

-48 RKMTQ
+48 HKMTQ
-53 RLFPQQASFF
+53 RLFPQQASSF

-69 DTSTDSFTIKS
+69 DTFADTFTIKS

-122 KTLPNIPAEVTIKA
+122 KTLPSISTEVTVKA

-231 SQAELQEQI
+231 SQAALQEQI
-240 VAREREFN
+240 VTREREFN
-248 MQPVLPAFAG
+248 MRPVLPAFAG

-269 NIKTSRVSEWG
+269 NIKTTRVSEWG

-328 PPSWDTDSLGMMA
+328 PPSWDADSLGMMA

-347 VAAVDPKAI
+347 VAAVDPEAV

-376 KSYLRSVPQDKLI
+376 KSYLRSVPQDRLI

-425 LSGPVKLVSERLAD
+425 LSGPVNLVSERLAD

-461 QFMYEFVLDKAWNS
+461 QFMYEFVLDKAWNG

-480 EWFLKLAD
+480 EWFFKLAD
-488 RRTGKVSPEARKAW
+488 RRIGKISPEARKAW
-502 EILADK
+502 EILANK
-508 VYIQPAQVGQGTL
+508 VYVQPAQVGQGTL

-550 WRLLLLVK
+550 WRLLLSVK

-592 EAGDIMMMKNRGD
+592 EAGDIPMMKKRGN
-605 KMREILADLDKLV
+605 KMREILTDLDKLV
-618 SCHPTFSLNKWITD
+618 SCHPTFSLHKWITD

-640 TSKNYYEMNA
+640 ASKN
-650 RSLITIWGDS
+650 
-660 YHLTDYANR
+660 
-669 SWAGLTNQYYSVRWD
+669 
-684 RFINEVIKAVEKK
+684 
-697 KAFDEE
+697 
-703 VFFNESR
+703 
-710 MYENEWVNPSNRIN
+710 
-724 YNEGGDGIKLAR
+724 
-736 QIYKKYAKEII
+736 
-747 R
+747 